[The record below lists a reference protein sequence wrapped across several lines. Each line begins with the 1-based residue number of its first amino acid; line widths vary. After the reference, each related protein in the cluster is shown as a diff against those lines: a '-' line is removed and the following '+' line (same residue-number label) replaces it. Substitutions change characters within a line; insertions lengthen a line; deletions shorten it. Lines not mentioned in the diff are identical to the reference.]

1 MWEIFAQAITS
12 IDQSALQEQLNTASS
27 QQEQL
32 FKFIEE
38 FQSRILTF
46 LPFIIAAAIGV
57 SVLFIMSAVNKL
69 RVDRAILRIDKN
81 LEKLVS
87 EKSIKDTIRSEGN
100 PYPNMYGPRP
110 DSQTPAPAHA
120 SVDAT
125 KQATERAAEADTSPR
140 KGWYE

>member
-46 LPFIIAAAIGV
+46 LPFIVAAAIGV
-57 SVLFIMSAVNKL
+57 SALFIISAVNKL

-87 EKSIKDTIRSEGN
+87 EKSIKNTMRSEDN
-100 PYPNMYGPRP
+100 PYPNMYTPKP
-110 DSQTPAPAHA
+110 ESQTPTPAPVN
-120 SVDAT
+120 VDAN
-125 KQATERAAEADTSPR
+125 KATERADEVDTSPR